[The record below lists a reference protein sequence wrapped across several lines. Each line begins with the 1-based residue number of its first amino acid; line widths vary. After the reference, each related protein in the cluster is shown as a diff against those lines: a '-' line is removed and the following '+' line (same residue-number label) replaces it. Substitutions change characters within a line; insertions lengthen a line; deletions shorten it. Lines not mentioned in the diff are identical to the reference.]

1 MDDLVYCPL
10 YEKKIEVGDCFE
22 ISMVAE
28 GMAPDRLLDR
38 VVVKNENFVKICM
51 TCENHKD

>member
-1 MDDLVYCPL
+1 M
-10 YEKKIEVGDCFE
+10 GDCFE